1 MHGAVICGV
10 DGSELAGRAVAVGL
24 ALASALRS
32 DLVLAHVVANE
43 SERRQGEL
51 LLADA
56 VVAAQLGTGVERVL
70 RVGRPPVE
78 LSLLARERGASLLV
92 VGTRGRGALTSAILG
107 SVSLGLLE
115 RAPCPVVVVPPG

>member
-10 DGSELAGRAVAVGL
+10 DGSELAVRAVAVGL
-24 ALASALRS
+24 DLASALRS

-56 VVAAQLGTGVERVL
+56 VVAAQLGTRVERVL
-70 RVGRPPVE
+70 RVGSPPVE
-78 LSLLARERGASLLV
+78 LSLLATERGASFLV

-107 SVSLGLLE
+107 SVSLALLE